1 MYSINRYLQLALLCT
16 AALPMA
22 AFAAEPAPN
31 DADNPAYVWDLSDLY
46 SSPEAWTL
54 ERNRIEA
61 QVKSLDKYAGTLGKS
76 PAAMLSALDAISQV
90 QKQADRL
97 ATYAGLKGDE
107 NVKLAVNQERKQAAQ
122 ALETNIAVKTA
133 WVNPAIVA
141 IGVQKVA
148 SFEKKSPELK
158 RRFGFFLD
166 NALRY
171 KPHTLGVEGEKVM
184 ATASQVLAQ
193 PDDIFS
199 QLVNGELPWTKV
211 TLSDGSTVKIDQ
223 AGYEKYRQLQNR
235 DDRKKV
241 FDSFFSTLSSF
252 KGTIGSMLTTQVL
265 GEEFDAKVRH
275 FPNALADAIFA
286 DNMPESVYRT
296 LVAEANRN
304 LPTLQRY
311 LKLRKAAL
319 GIDDKL
325 RYYDLYA
332 PIFALK
338 NPPRYSVDE
347 MKQIARDVTSVYGP
361 EYSALLEKGLAGR
374 WMNLFPHP
382 GKANGAY
389 MNGSAYDVHPYL
401 LFNNHDDYES
411 LSTFVH
417 EWGHAVHTMLTTQN
431 QPYETSKYSTFV
443 AETASISN
451 ELLLNDYLVKHARTD
466 AEKLYYLGK
475 GLELIRTTFFRQVM
489 FAEFQLAIHEEI
501 EKGASLSGERMTD
514 MYCALVKKYYG
525 DAEGTTQ
532 IDPNYCVEWDYI
544 PHFYYGFYVYQYATS
559 LAGAA
564 YFTQAIEHEGAPARK
579 RFIAMLKA
587 GGSDYPYSLYKKAG
601 LDMATPA
608 PYEALIARMNHIMDQ
623 IEAIQKKD
631 LAPAAK

>member
-1 MYSINRYLQLALLCT
+1 MYSIKTCLRVGLLVA
-16 AALPMA
+16 AALPLTALA
-22 AFAAEPAPN
+22 AQPAPN
-31 DADNPAYVWDLSDLY
+31 DADNPAYMWDLSDLY
-46 SSPEAWTL
+46 PSPEAWTL
-54 ERNRIEA
+54 ERDRIEA
-61 QVKSLDKYAGTLGKS
+61 QAKSLDKYAGTLGKS
-76 PAAMLSALDAISQV
+76 PAAMLRALDAISQV

-97 ATYAGLKGDE
+97 AVYAGLKGDE
-107 NVKLAVNQERKQAAQ
+107 NVKIGVNQERKQAAQ
-122 ALETNIAVKTA
+122 ALATDIAVKTA
-133 WVNPAIVA
+133 WLTPEIIA
-141 IGVQKVA
+141 IGANKIA
-148 SFEKKSPELK
+148 AFERKSPDLK
-158 RRFGFFLD
+158 RRFGFSLD

-171 KPHTLGVEGEKVM
+171 KPHTLGIESERVM
-184 ATASQVLAQ
+184 AAASQVLAR

-199 QLVNGELPWTKV
+199 QLVNGELPWTTV
-211 TLSDGSTVKIDQ
+211 TLSTGNSVKIDQ
-223 AGYEKYRQLQNR
+223 AAYEKYRQVQNR

-241 FDSFFSTLSSF
+241 FDAFFSAMASF
-252 KGTIGSMLTTQVL
+252 KGTLGSTLTTQVL
-265 GEEFDAKVRH
+265 GEEFDTKVRH
-275 FPNALADAIFA
+275 FPNALTDAIFA

-304 LPTLQRY
+304 LPTLYRY

-319 GIDDKL
+319 GIDDQL
-325 RYYDLYA
+325 RYYDLYP

-347 MKQIARDVTSVYGP
+347 MKQIALDVTSVYGP
-361 EYSALLEKGLAGR
+361 EYSALLKKGFAGR
-374 WMNLFPHP
+374 WMNLFPHE

-389 MNGSAYDVHPYL
+389 MAGSAYDVHPYL

-411 LSTFVH
+411 LSTFLH

-431 QPYETSKYSTFV
+431 QAYENSKYSTFI

-475 GLELIRTTFFRQVM
+475 GLEQVRTTFFRQVM
-489 FAEFQLAIHEEI
+489 FAEFQLAIHSEI
-501 EKGASLSGERMTD
+501 EKGASLSGERMTQI
-514 MYCALVKKYYG
+514 YCGLVKKYYG
-525 DAEGTTQ
+525 DAAGVTR
-532 IDPNYCVEWDYI
+532 IDPDYCIEWAYI

-564 YFTQAIEHEGAPARK
+564 YFTQAIEHEGAPARE

-587 GGSDYPYSLYKKAG
+587 GGSDYPYVLYKKAG

-608 PYEALIARMNHIMDQ
+608 PYEALIARMNRIMDQ
-623 IEAIQKKD
+623 IEAIRKKEQS
-631 LAPAAK
+631 PAAK